1 MVNKQPI
8 LTLTVCFILGIFFQ
22 DHFLLS
28 GKSVYFVISGCILIL
43 ILNFFHSYW
52 LHQSKPVLL
61 GLMFFGVAVALH
73 FFNTFQPQ
81 KYSFSSSEAI
91 VFKISK
97 KLNSTE
103 KNKKYEAEAQ
113 VGNRKLS
120 AVIYIP
126 KKNNELDFKHYY
138 KAEAYISKPEPPPYD
153 FQFNYAAYLKRNGIE
168 YQCYISREVSSS
180 VRNDLTFA
188 EKIKQQRLHV
198 LKKIDHAEMS
208 GKTREFLKGMIL
220 ADRTETDLDTVQD
233 FSRSGLVHFLAIS
246 GTHVIVIFGIFY
258 FLFTR
263 FCPLYFRKYVVVIS
277 LLFIWLFAGFIG
289 FGNSVVR
296 SCIMLSV
303 YFVYVLLQRK
313 PDLLHSL
320 SLSALI
326 ILCLDTQ
333 QIFDVGFQLSFLAVL
348 GIFWLNQPL
357 LRYFPKQDHY
367 LKKLLFNT
375 VTLSLSAQL
384 ATLPLVLYYFH
395 QFSLISF
402 PANILIVPFSE
413 FVIVFSFLM
422 TILITLQLDFTLLNV
437 IYDFFIDILLK
448 VIHWFAKFESL
459 FYTNIPMNVVEVF
472 LLFVMVYM
480 TGVLLRKY
488 SLGNGTRLL
497 AVMVVFFIFRTGCNV
512 YESQRSEILFYKV
525 NQSRIFSIKKG
536 NKVEFWISESSEKEK
551 IRKFIINPYCSSR
564 RVRSFNLKT
573 FPMTTGR
580 IEYEGEIY
588 DLK

>member
-1 MVNKQPI
+1 MNKQPLLI
-8 LTLTVCFILGIFFQ
+8 LAVCFILGIFFQ
-22 DHFLLS
+22 DYFLLG
-28 GKSVYFVISGCILIL
+28 GKSVYFVISGCVLIL

-52 LHQSKPVLL
+52 LHQLKTILL
-61 GLMFFGVAVALH
+61 GLMFFGAAVALH

-81 KYSFSSSEAI
+81 KYSFSSSETV

-103 KNKKYEAEAQ
+103 KNKKYEAEVQ
-113 VGNRKLS
+113 VGKRKLD

-126 KKNNELDFKHYY
+126 KKNQELDFKHYY
-138 KAEAYISKPEPPPYD
+138 KTEAYISKPEPSPYD
-153 FQFNYAAYLKRNGIE
+153 FQFNYAQYLNRNGIE
-168 YQCYISREVSSS
+168 YQCYISREIVSS
-180 VRNDLTFA
+180 VRNDLTLA
-188 EKIKQQRLHV
+188 EKIKQQRLNV
-198 LKKIDHAEMS
+198 LQKIDHSGMS

-220 ADRTETDLDTVQD
+220 ADRTETDFDTVQD
-233 FSRSGLVHFLAIS
+233 FSRSGLIHFLAIS

-263 FCPLYFRKYVVVIS
+263 FSPLYFRKYVMVLS

-402 PANILIVPFSE
+402 PANILIIPFSE

-422 TILITLQLDFTLLNV
+422 TVLIALQLDFTLLNV
-437 IYDFFIDILLK
+437 IYDFSIDALLK
-448 VIHWFAKFESL
+448 VIHWFAESDSL
-459 FYTNIPMNVVEVF
+459 FYTNIPMNRVEVF
-472 LLFVMVYM
+472 LLFMMVYI
-480 TGVLLRKY
+480 GGFVLRKY
-488 SLGNGTRLL
+488 SLGNGVRMI
-497 AVMVVFFIFRTGCNV
+497 AAMVVFFIFRIGCNA
-512 YESQRSEILFYKV
+512 YEGQRNEILFYEV
-525 NQSRIFSIKKG
+525 SGNRIFSIKKG
-536 NKVEFWISESSEKEK
+536 NKVEFWVSENSDEEK
-551 IRKFIINPYCSSR
+551 IRKFIISPYCSSR
-564 RVRSFNLKT
+564 RVRSFDLKT
-573 FPMTTGR
+573 FPMTAGR
-580 IEYEGEIY
+580 VEYEGEIY